1 MKQFTSVDDIADPL
15 GLVREAM
22 AIKKDP
28 MAFND
33 LGKNL
38 TLGLIFMN
46 PSLRTRLSTQK
57 AAQNLGM
64 NVMVMNVGSDG
75 WNLETEDGVV
85 MNGSSAEHIKEAAP
99 VIGAYCDIIG
109 IRSFPGLKDRE
120 KDYEDAML
128 KAFTEYADV
137 PVVSLESAIFHP
149 LQSLADL
156 VTIEET
162 KSKEKPKVVL
172 TWAPHVRALPQSV
185 PNSFVQWVN
194 ETDYELVITHPEGY
208 ELSKDIVR
216 GARIEHNQAKAFK
229 GADFVYAKNWSSY
242 LNYGEILSSDPTWMI
257 DQSKMDLTDNAK
269 FMHCLPVRRNLVVA
283 DEVIDSDQ
291 SVVIQQAAN
300 REFSAQA
307 VLKRMIERSK

>member
-208 ELSKDIVR
+208 DLSKDIVR

-229 GADFVYAKNWSSY
+229 GADFVYAKNWSSH

>member
-208 ELSKDIVR
+208 DLSKDIVR

>member
-307 VLKRMIERSK
+307 VLKRMIEWSK